1 MATTMNEHAI
11 APNLVRRGDTIYGL
25 AKIDGRRF
33 RAMSPWQG
41 SAALNRNG
49 NPTPTLLKWRDEWLG
64 GLRAR
69 AGKVR
74 SGEAESMSAS
84 VPTLARLIDA
94 YREMAARQFAAQGAP
109 SPASSEHCISLCRK
123 LFADMGLSDR
133 SPVSEATVDRVER
146 YIEAR
151 VARAAS
157 PEEGR
162 YSAARVI
169 GQARCLWAQWTR
181 AGYERRH
188 ILIPACLDR
197 WPKPRGV
204 APRYRDPGPE
214 LKRRTADL
222 VMGLLRSD
230 PPSGRLGML
239 CLCFGMRAS
248 DARRA
253 EWGWFAELP
262 DGRVVLEYVPHK
274 TANSTGG
281 RTVVQLVDP
290 SVWAALSGARDA
302 ATGKFVVRADGAA
315 EARGLSA
322 TNQDRRIDEERRL
335 AAALRGIGHEGR
347 KPLHDLRKMF
357 SSATYE
363 ALGLARAAQY
373 AGDDPAT
380 LSRFYLA
387 ASRPTESINVFEAL
401 GSSGAEAAR
410 A

>member
-1 MATTMNEHAI
+1 MGTTASEHTI
-11 APNLVRRGDTIYGL
+11 APNLVRRANTIYGL

-41 SAALNRNG
+41 SAGLNRNG
-49 NPTPTLLKWRDEWLG
+49 NPTPALLRWRDEWLG
-64 GLRAR
+64 NLRAR
-69 AGKVR
+69 AEKVR
-74 SGEAESMSAS
+74 NGEAESMSAA
-84 VPTLARLIDA
+84 VPSLARLIEA

-109 SPASSEHCISLCRK
+109 SPSSSEHCISLCRK
-123 LFADMGLSDR
+123 LFADMGLSER

-146 YIEAR
+146 YIADV
-151 VARAAS
+151 VARKSS

-204 APRYRDPGPE
+204 APRYRDPGPD

-222 VMGLLRSD
+222 VTGLLQSD
-230 PPSGRLGML
+230 PPAGRLGML

-253 EWGWFAELP
+253 EWDWFVKLP

-274 TANSTGG
+274 TATSTGG
-281 RTVVQLVDP
+281 RVVAQLVDE
-290 SVWAALSGARDA
+290 SVWSALSAARDDS
-302 ATGKFVVRADGAA
+302 TGRFVVRADGAA
-315 EARGLSA
+315 EDRGLAA

-335 AAALRGIGHEGR
+335 AAALRGIGHVGR

-380 LSRFYLA
+380 LSRYYLA
-387 ASRPTESINVFEAL
+387 ASRPTESINVLAAL
-401 GSSGAEAAR
+401 GSSDR
-410 A
+410 RIV